1 MIRHITFFILL
12 LASSAGYTAETPSCA
27 SDAIARATPLLSLH
41 FFGGVDTISIS
52 HEAKELPSILNPAD
66 PKKKQRFKVY
76 EVWGFIYKG
85 QYRMRFIYYASAVSG
100 CVLMGQEILEYA
112 RV

>member
-1 MIRHITFFILL
+1 MIRHITLFILL

-27 SDAIARATPLLSLH
+27 SDAIARAKPLLSLH
-41 FFGGVDTISIS
+41 FYGEEERLSIADQ
-52 HEAKELPSILNPAD
+52 AKELPSILNPAN
-66 PKKKQRFKVY
+66 PKQRLRVY

-85 QYRMRFIYYASAVSG
+85 QYRMRFIYHASAVTG
-100 CVLMGQEILEYA
+100 CVLMGQEILQYA